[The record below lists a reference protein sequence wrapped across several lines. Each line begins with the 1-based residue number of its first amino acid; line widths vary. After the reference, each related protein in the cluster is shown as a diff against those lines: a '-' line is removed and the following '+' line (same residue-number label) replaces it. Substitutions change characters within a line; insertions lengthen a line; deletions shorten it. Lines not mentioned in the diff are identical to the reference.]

1 MKKLIPYILFSMAAF
16 LLMEFSWDL
25 SKPIA
30 NAIPETEHLIGTLQT
45 RNIVKSLWCL
55 VEVTTFFIFAIANG
69 YLFAHFFT
77 YYCVWYERKEKE
89 IRAAMKKS
97 DPK

>member
-1 MKKLIPYILFSMAAF
+1 MKKLIPYFLCSLAAF
-16 LLMEFSWDL
+16 LLMEFACDL
-25 SKPIA
+25 MKPIA
-30 NAIPETEHLIGTLQT
+30 NGTLQT
-45 RNIVKSLWCL
+45 KNIVKSLWCL

-89 IRAAMKKS
+89 IREAMKKS